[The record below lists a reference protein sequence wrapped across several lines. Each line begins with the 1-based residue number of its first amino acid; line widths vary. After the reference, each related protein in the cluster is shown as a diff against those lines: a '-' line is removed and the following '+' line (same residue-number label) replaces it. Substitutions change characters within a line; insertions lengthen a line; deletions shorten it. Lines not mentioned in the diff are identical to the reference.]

1 MDAATRVSAEQPG
14 ERANLDKAIEIKRR
28 AQRCVQ
34 NGDLDGALR
43 EYEKLVET
51 PDADPY
57 HFVLLADLLF
67 KKGDQGRASERY
79 LDAVGAYQ
87 RASLY
92 KNAIAVCKKMLRL
105 NLSQGPVLRNL
116 AELHALDGLTGEAAL
131 YWTQYAEVMVRANQP
146 LEAAS
151 ALRKAFENAHDDVRL
166 LEQLAEV
173 QVVSGEDAVAAGT
186 LLEASVLYRARGRM
200 DDAQRCETRAGE
212 LDSSASMP
220 LPELTLPESLTVP
233 GLSASSAVESSI
245 EPVVVADERPASPFR
260 LEVVEAPASDSLDL
274 DRPAAFRPPVS
285 VDEGGFERAPS
296 FAPPLESPESIATPP
311 VPETTEAPSNVTPLP
326 LPVAESVPTPST
338 IAERPSVH
346 ALDEAQVEA
355 ALARAQEE
363 FRAGR
368 RDEAALALVEAAR
381 GYESLGR
388 LENAATILRSL
399 GRGGQATLETLR
411 MWLDNC
417 ERRGDRTEAAQVAC
431 ELGDRAIND
440 GDESAARGWFER
452 ALAIDA
458 GHALARR
465 RLQRL
470 AGEVPDNIVPLP
482 LPAAPAADQG
492 RVEVALG
499 RAEAASFDLAGLLQE
514 FRRGVESQLEGDAQG
529 HYDLGMAYREMG
541 LGEQAIEAFRAAT
554 ADAALAVR
562 AHEMIGRC
570 HADAGQHED
579 AVHAFEAGLV
589 SSPDAEGE
597 AELHVLA
604 AHSLATLGRHAEA
617 VEQLEAAEAVAPGRA
632 DVAERLVE
640 YRSLRKA
647 A

>member
-1 MDAATRVSAEQPG
+1 MDAATRECAGQPG

-57 HFVLLADLLF
+57 HFVLLADLLY
-67 KKGDQGRASERY
+67 KKGDQGRAAERY
-79 LDAVGAYQ
+79 LDAVGSYQ
-87 RASLY
+87 RSSLY

-105 NLSQGPVLRNL
+105 NLSQGTVLRTL

-146 LEAAS
+146 LEAAG

-173 QVVSGEDAVAAGT
+173 QVVAGEDAVAAGT
-186 LLEASVLYRARGRM
+186 LLEASVLYRARGHM

-220 LPELTLPESLTVP
+220 LPELTLPESLAVAGVP
-233 GLSASSAVESSI
+233 VASATPAET
-245 EPVVVADERPASPFR
+245 VADERPASPFR
-260 LEVVEAPASDSLDL
+260 LELVEAPAGESLDL

-311 VPETTEAPSNVTPLP
+311 VPEVAESPSNVTPLP
-326 LPVAESVPTPST
+326 LPVAEVVPTPSR
-338 IAERPSVH
+338 IAERPAAH
-346 ALDEAQVEA
+346 APDEAQVEA

-368 RDEAALALVEAAR
+368 RDEAAVALVEAAR

-411 MWLDNC
+411 LWLDNC

-458 GHALARR
+458 VHALARR

-482 LPAAPAADQG
+482 LPTAPAADAG

-579 AVHAFEAGLV
+579 AVRAFEAGLV
-589 SSPDAEGE
+589 SSPNAEGE

-617 VEQLEAAEAVAPGRA
+617 VEQLEAAETAFPGRP